1 MVTEHDILLWVI
13 IGIMLVI
20 FIFWKMH
27 ERREKLLHQQE
38 KERQEQRAHEK
49 EHARI
54 EKLAQEGT
62 RELRL
67 TKVWSMERDKP
78 ALVDLCIIK
87 CTYLYG
93 QNGNFELR
101 LTHYWDEFKPE
112 WLLKGEVWFIYP
124 EKNINQKIHEED
136 YRLPMGFSLEESTQ
150 IFTYTD
156 DPDEEGSNLF
166 YFRNDCSI
174 NHKNG
179 LYIRINQPVT
189 QERSD
194 VLS

>member
-1 MVTEHDILLWVI
+1 MVTKHDILLWGI
-13 IGIMLVI
+13 IGISLVML
-20 FIFWKMH
+20 IFWKIH
-27 ERREKLLHQQE
+27 
-38 KERQEQRAHEK
+38 EQRAKFLSRKEHERQKQRAYEK

-54 EKLAQEGT
+54 EKLAQAGT
-62 RELRL
+62 RELQL

-78 ALVDLCIIK
+78 APVDLCIIK
-87 CTYLYG
+87 CTYLCG

-101 LTHYWDEFKPE
+101 LTHYWDEFKPA
-112 WLLKGEVWFIYP
+112 WILKGEVWFIYP

-136 YRLPMGFSLEESTQ
+136 YHLPMGLSLEESTQ

-156 DPDEEGSNLF
+156 DPDDTGSNLF
-166 YFRNDCSI
+166 YFRNDCPMDYL
-174 NHKNG
+174 NG
-179 LYIRINQPVT
+179 LYIRINHPVT

>member
-1 MVTEHDILLWVI
+1 MVNEHDILLWGI
-13 IGIMLVI
+13 IGISLVTL
-20 FIFWKMH
+20 IFWKIHEQRAKFLSRKEH
-27 ERREKLLHQQE
+27 ERQK
-38 KERQEQRAHEK
+38 QRAHEK

-54 EKLAQEGT
+54 EKLAQKGT
-62 RELRL
+62 RELQL

-87 CTYLYG
+87 CTYLCS

-101 LTHYWDEFKPE
+101 LTHYWDEFKPA
-112 WLLKGEVWFIYP
+112 WILKGEVWFIYP

-136 YRLPMGFSLEESTQ
+136 YNLPMGLSLEESTQ

-156 DPDEEGSNLF
+156 DPDDAGSNLF
-166 YFRNDCSI
+166 YFRNDCPI
-174 NHKNG
+174 DHQNG
-179 LYIRINQPVT
+179 LYIRINHPVT

>member
-67 TKVWSMERDKP
+67 TKVWSIERDKP

-101 LTHYWDEFKPE
+101 LTYYWDEFKPE

>member
-1 MVTEHDILLWVI
+1 MVTEHEILLWGI
-13 IGIMLVI
+13 IGISLVTL
-20 FIFWKMH
+20 IFWKIH
-27 ERREKLLHQQE
+27 EQRAKFLSRKEH
-38 KERQEQRAHEK
+38 ERQEQRAYEK

-87 CTYLYG
+87 CTYLCG

-136 YRLPMGFSLEESTQ
+136 YHLPMGFSLEESTQ

-174 NHKNG
+174 DHKNG
-179 LYIRINQPVT
+179 LYIRINHPVT

>member
-1 MVTEHDILLWVI
+1 MVTEHDILFWGI
-13 IGIMLVI
+13 IGISLVTL
-20 FIFWKMH
+20 IFWKIH
-27 ERREKLLHQQE
+27 
-38 KERQEQRAHEK
+38 EQRAKFLSRKEHERQKQRAYEK

-62 RELRL
+62 RELQL

-87 CTYLYG
+87 CTYLCG
-93 QNGNFELR
+93 QNGKFELR

-136 YRLPMGFSLEESTQ
+136 YHLPMGFSLEESTQ

-166 YFRNDCSI
+166 YFRNDCPMDYL
-174 NHKNG
+174 NG
-179 LYIRINQPVT
+179 LYIRINHPVT